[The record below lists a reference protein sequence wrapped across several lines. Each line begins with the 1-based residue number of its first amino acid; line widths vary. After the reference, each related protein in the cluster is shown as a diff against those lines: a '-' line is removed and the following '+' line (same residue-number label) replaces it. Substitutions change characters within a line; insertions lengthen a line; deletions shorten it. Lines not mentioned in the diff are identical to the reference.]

1 MSDEPETERLR
12 YTGGTTRH
20 DGPGDKPQ
28 TLSAVSS
35 DELGID
41 DIQPG
46 VGNAALNKSPE
57 KEPEAPDP
65 TGEGSPAS

>member
-1 MSDEPETERLR
+1 MSDQPETERLR

-20 DGPGDKPQ
+20 EGPGDEPQ

-35 DELGID
+35 EELGIEN
-41 DIQPG
+41 IQPG
-46 VGNAALNKSPE
+46 VGNAAQNKSPE

-65 TGEGSPAS
+65 TGEDSPAT